1 MLWKLDVER
10 KQRGLHRAYSGD
22 VRIEEYEETVFSRG
36 HPRLRSIFRPLHPIF
51 FSLAFFFLPQSR
63 VISNF
68 TFPVSAVVEPLLTA
82 FSRFSV
88 PYLPFHDST
97 HPLTR
102 PLFLSFRCRI
112 VAIYLPV
119 YAVRSGRFQEHACG
133 QFQPFNDTSEKFWR
147 QRRKRK
153 TTTGGIILPG
163 SLLSLQAF
171 EPWRP
176 WKIFKRR
183 MLDFLLARVQKLCT
197 GMCIMHSSV
206 RSKPADLVTGSKI
219 CRKGVVPFPAAS
231 FFLPLL
237 ANESVRRS

>member
-51 FSLAFFFLPQSR
+51 FSPTFFFLPLSR
-63 VISNF
+63 VISSF
-68 TFPVSAVVEPLLTA
+68 TFPVSASRREPLLTA

-112 VAIYLPV
+112 AAIYLPV
-119 YAVRSGRFQEHACG
+119 YAVRSGRFQEYACG

-153 TTTGGIILPG
+153 TTTGEIILPG
-163 SLLSLQAF
+163 SLLSLQAL

-176 WKIFKRR
+176 WKISKRR

-206 RSKPADLVTGSKI
+206 RSKPVDLVTG
-219 CRKGVVPFPAAS
+219 RKYAERAWYLFR
-231 FFLPLL
+231 LL
-237 ANESVRRS
+237 AFSCRY

>member
-1 MLWKLDVER
+1 MEIGCR
-10 KQRGLHRAYSGD
+10 KKTEGSASSLLRGRTNR
-22 VRIEEYEETVFSRG
+22 RIRGNCVFPGPPPVAIHFPPVTPYLLFPHLLLPPSVACNFKF
-36 HPRLRSIFRPLHPIF
+36 HFPRL
-51 FSLAFFFLPQSR
+51 SR
-63 VISNF
+63 RR
-68 TFPVSAVVEPLLTA
+68 EPLLTA

-112 VAIYLPV
+112 AAIYLPV
-119 YAVRSGRFQEHACG
+119 YAVRSGRFQEYACG

-153 TTTGGIILPG
+153 TTTGEIILPG
-163 SLLSLQAF
+163 SLLSLQAL

-176 WKIFKRR
+176 WKISKRR

-206 RSKPADLVTGSKI
+206 RSKPVDLVTG
-219 CRKGVVPFPAAS
+219 RKYAERAWYLFR
-231 FFLPLL
+231 LL
-237 ANESVRRS
+237 AFSCRY